1 MKLKGVVAI
10 KINLDSRLAAV
21 ASFVTVG
28 KVVADI
34 GTDHAYLPVYL
45 IVNNIA
51 PFVIASDCANG
62 PLEGSRRLLE
72 LLSLEKKIDLRF
84 GDGLTVLEPYE
95 AQVVCIAGMGG
106 RTIGQILAAS
116 PQVASSVERFVLQ
129 PQRNTPALRR
139 FLQDNGY
146 KIVGEEMVFEKG
158 FYYVILAVE
167 KGKMK
172 LNNQELEYGPLLL
185 KNGHPFLAP
194 CLRLKLNDI
203 EQILQRL
210 SDKSGKEAAA
220 RARCLENEAEQI
232 RAVLADLPRF
242 RD

>member
-1 MKLKGVVAI
+1 MP
-10 KINLDSRLAAV
+10 
-21 ASFVTVG
+21 VG

-45 IVNNIA
+45 IVNGIA
-51 PFVIASDCANG
+51 PFVIAIDCAHG

-72 LLSLEKKIDLRF
+72 LLSLEKQIDLRL
-84 GDGLTVLEPYE
+84 GAGLTVLEPDE

-106 RTIGQILAAS
+106 RTIGEIMLAS
-116 PQVASSVERFVLQ
+116 PQVAASVERFVLQ
-129 PQRNTPALRR
+129 PQRNTPALRL

-146 KIVGEEMVFEKG
+146 KIVGEEMAFEKG

-167 KGKMK
+167 KGKMN
-172 LNNQELEYGPLLL
+172 LNEQELEYGPLLL

-194 CLRLKLNDI
+194 CLRLKLDDI

-210 SDKSGKEAAA
+210 SDKNGEEVAA
-220 RARCLENEAEQI
+220 RMRCLEDEAERI
-232 RAVLADLPRF
+232 RDILANLPKF